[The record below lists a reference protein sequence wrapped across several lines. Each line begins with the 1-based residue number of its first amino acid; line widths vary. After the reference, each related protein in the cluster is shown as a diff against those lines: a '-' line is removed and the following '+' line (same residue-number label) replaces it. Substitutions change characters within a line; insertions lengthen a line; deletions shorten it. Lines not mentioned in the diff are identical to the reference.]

1 NYIRENFFGP
11 DPRLREM
18 VSHLTDSDLQALPR
32 GGHDYRKV
40 YAAFKAASDNLG
52 SGRPT
57 AILCKTVKGWTLGP
71 EIEGRNATHQIKKMN
86 VEQLRVLRDRLHL
99 NDEISDAM
107 LEGDVA
113 PYYRPSE
120 DSVEYQYLV
129 ERRRALGGFVP
140 KRVTTARRPLS
151 LPSDDAFREF
161 DTGSNNQ
168 AVSTTM
174 GFTRLLRNLARDK
187 SFGERVVPIIP
198 DEARTF
204 GMDSLFRE
212 LKIYASQGHRSGQPR
227 QFHRRRHVVLH
238 TRSTDG
244 AVLHLLFDV
253 RFPASG
259 RPHLA
264 GSRCAHAW
272 FLARCHGWA
281 HHPARR
287 RPATP
292 RRPLACLGEHR
303 SAVPCIRPCVCL

>member
-1 NYIRENFFGP
+1 MCSSDLP

-18 VSHLTDSDLQALPR
+18 VSHLTDADLQALPR

-86 VEQLRVLRDRLHL
+86 VDQLRVLRDRLHL

-140 KRVTTARRPLS
+140 KRVTTPRRPLS

-168 AVSTTM
+168 SVSTTM
-174 GFTRLLRNLARDK
+174 GFTLIGRA
-187 SFGERVVPIIP
+187 
-198 DEARTF
+198 
-204 GMDSLFRE
+204 
-212 LKIYASQGHRSGQPR
+212 
-227 QFHRRRHVVLH
+227 HV
-238 TRSTDG
+238 
-244 AVLHLLFDV
+244 
-253 RFPASG
+253 
-259 RPHLA
+259 
-264 GSRCAHAW
+264 
-272 FLARCHGWA
+272 
-281 HHPARR
+281 
-287 RPATP
+287 
-292 RRPLACLGEHR
+292 
-303 SAVPCIRPCVCL
+303 